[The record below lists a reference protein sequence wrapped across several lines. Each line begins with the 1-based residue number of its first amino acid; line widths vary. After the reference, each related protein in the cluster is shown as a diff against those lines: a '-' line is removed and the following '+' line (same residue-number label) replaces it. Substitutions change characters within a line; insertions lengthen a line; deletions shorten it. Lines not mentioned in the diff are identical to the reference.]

1 MGISKRYKR
10 RWRRQII
17 NDILCLAKG
26 IGFYPGDL
34 RWESDPIRGVF
45 EKDYYISSVKDKSD
59 RDLKHEEP
67 LIDRRDAKSSI
78 DSAH

>member
-1 MGISKRYKR
+1 VS
-10 RWRRQII
+10 
-17 NDILCLAKG
+17 CKG

-34 RWESDPIRGVF
+34 RWGSDPIRGMF
-45 EKDYYISSVKDKSD
+45 EKDYYVSSMKDGSD

-67 LIDRRDAKSSI
+67 LIDTKDATSRK

>member
-1 MGISKRYKR
+1 MS
-10 RWRRQII
+10 
-17 NDILCLAKG
+17 CKG

-34 RWESDPIRGVF
+34 RWKSDPIRGMF
-45 EKDYYISSVKDKSD
+45 EKDYYVSSMKDGSD

-67 LIDRRDAKSSI
+67 LIDTEDAKSRK